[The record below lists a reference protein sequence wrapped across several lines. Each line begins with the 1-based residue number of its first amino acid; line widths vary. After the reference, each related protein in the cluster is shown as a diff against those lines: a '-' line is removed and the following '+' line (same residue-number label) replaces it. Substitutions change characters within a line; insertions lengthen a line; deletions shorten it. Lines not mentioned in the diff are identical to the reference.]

1 MWPIPLLLAIAGIV
15 LFAAEIVILV
25 RDGKAKRVPPKSV
38 RRWGLVLGFASLFVF
53 YPVDERTVVFGVPF
67 PSYAFQKVE
76 GGWAD
81 FIGPLS
87 LPATVLNFLVA
98 FWLPR
103 VYEKWW
109 ERKRRQSP

>member
-1 MWPIPLLLAIAGIV
+1 MWLIPLLLAIAGVV
-15 LFAAEIVILV
+15 LLTAEIVILV
-25 RDGKAKRVPPKSV
+25 RDAKAKHVPPKSV
-38 RRWGLVLGFASLFVF
+38 RRWGLLFGVSSLFFF

-67 PSYAFQKVE
+67 PSYVFQKVG

-81 FIGPLS
+81 FVGPLT

-98 FWLPR
+98 LWSPR
-103 VYEKWW
+103 VYEKWR